1 MSKTYVIWWHTRY
14 IDEID
19 RNATTI
25 GGILDSAS
33 KTLKELEKLRKL
45 EDEGKIKVKVT
56 TTLNPIYIQ
65 ILDESIE
72 SEVASNPIVE
82 VESE

>member
-25 GGILDSAS
+25 GGILDSAN
-33 KTLKELEKLRKL
+33 KTLKELEKLKTL
-45 EDEGKIKVKVT
+45 EDEGKIKIKVT
-56 TTLNPIYIQ
+56 NTLNPIYIQ

-82 VESE
+82 AESE